1 MRADRQ
7 RLSKLIGLTENAI
20 DEHIVNGVIAP
31 GPDGLFDPSDCFK
44 RISQFQ
50 VTGKVDDPHPAFPPN
65 TSLKNLRT
73 QKKKPVED
81 DGAVIAEAIKAGG
94 KVRGK
99 NPALNKPIAAPVA
112 VEIEPYDTSSDGK
125 SRARA
130 DVTLAHMIERATVRK
145 MIVDG
150 VPKVTALK
158 HMTEKMGMNIFAAQ
172 KYYQEVVDDFKKLDA
187 MDRDF
192 EINRARARFEDLY
205 ALARSKGDYRSATVI
220 LKEYLGF
227 FGVTPDP
234 LAPKEGG
241 ETKVAQPI
249 IYLPDNGREATR

>member
-7 RLSKLIGLTENAI
+7 RLGKLIGLSDEAV
-20 DEHIVNGVIAP
+20 DEHIVKGIIAP

-44 RISQFQ
+44 RISQYN
-50 VTGKVDDPHPAFPPN
+50 VTGKVDNPHPAFPPN
-65 TSLKNLRT
+65 AKLKKIKT
-73 QKKKPVED
+73 QKPKPPED
-81 DGAVIAEAIKAGG
+81 DGKVIAEAIKAGG
-94 KVRGK
+94 NVGGK
-99 NPALNKPIAAPVA
+99 NPALNRPLSDPEI
-112 VEIEPYDTSSDGK
+112 VEIEPFDTGGK
-125 SRARA
+125 KQKARA

-150 VPKVTALK
+150 APKVTALK
-158 HMTEKMGMNIFAAQ
+158 HMTEKMGMTLFSAQ
-172 KYYQEVVDDFKKLDA
+172 KYYQEVVDDFKKIDV
-187 MDRDF
+187 MDREF

-220 LKEYLGF
+220 LKEYLSF

-234 LAPKEGG
+234 LVPEEKEGA
-241 ETKVAQPI
+241 KIAQPM